1 MISSRNYPSAP
12 KLLPFLR
19 RHYIFAAAL
28 PPDFE
33 LEDFLLA
40 DNAFV
45 RILID
50 GDWAWWD
57 GDHWVELDGPLLFGT
72 NAHAIKVRVRG
83 PFSVASFA
91 IRPSAWTSLFETPAT
106 DFVDRIVP
114 LAEGW
119 GQEAADALARG
130 VRAATTDEACIAA
143 MDAAV
148 LAQLDRIGRNEVDPV
163 LASFEAIARNDST
176 IRVDDAAQLLG
187 LSPRQ
192 LERRCLAGFGL
203 SPKSVLQRCRF
214 LDMAAAIRGQSAA
227 GEAELAALRFFDQS
241 HLNREF
247 RRYTGMTPGAFQRAV
262 TPLFDASLHLRVEGK
277 QLA

>member
-1 MISSRNYPSAP
+1 MISSRTYPPAP

-19 RHYIFAAAL
+19 RYYIFAATL
-28 PPDFE
+28 PEAFE

-45 RILID
+45 RVLIE
-50 GDWAWWD
+50 GNWAWWD
-57 GDHWVELDGPLLFGT
+57 DGRWIDLTGPLLFGA
-72 NAHAIKVRVRG
+72 NSRAMKVRVRG

-91 IRPSAWTSLFETPAT
+91 IRPSAWTSLFEVPAT
-106 DFVDRIVP
+106 DFADRIVP
-114 LAEGW
+114 LAEAW
-119 GQEAADALARG
+119 GEEAANALGRRVVAS
-130 VRAATTDEACIAA
+130 DDDQACVSA
-143 MDAAV
+143 MEAAV
-148 LAQLDRIGRNEVDPV
+148 LEQLERVGRNQVDPV
-163 LASFEAIARNDST
+163 LASFESIARNDST
-176 IRVDDAAQLLG
+176 IRVEDAAQLLG

-214 LDMAAAIRGQSAA
+214 LDMAASIRGQSTSD
-227 GEAELAALRFFDQS
+227 EAELAALRFFDQS

-262 TPLFDASLHLRVEGK
+262 TPLFDASLQLRVEGK

>member
-1 MISSRNYPSAP
+1 MISSRNYPPAP

-28 PPDFE
+28 PAGFE
-33 LEDFLLA
+33 IEDFLLA

-45 RILID
+45 RVLIE
-50 GDWAWWD
+50 GDWAWWND
-57 GDHWVELDGPLLFGT
+57 GRWVELSGPLLFGA
-72 NAHAIKVRVRG
+72 NSRAMKVRVRG

-91 IRPSAWTSLFETPAT
+91 IRPSAWTSLFEAPAT
-106 DFVDRIVP
+106 DFADRIVP

-119 GQEAADALARG
+119 GDAASAALARNIAET
-130 VRAATTDEACIAA
+130 RDDAAYVAA
-143 MDAAV
+143 METAV
-148 LAQLDRIGRNEVDPV
+148 VEQLERIGRNQVDPV

-176 IRVDDAAQLLG
+176 IRVEEAAQLLA

-214 LDMAAAIRGQSAA
+214 LDMAAAIRGQSATD
-227 GEAELAALRFFDQS
+227 EAELAALRFFDQS

-247 RRYTGMTPGAFQRAV
+247 RRYTGMTPGAFQRAT
-262 TPLFDASLHLRVEGK
+262 TPLFDASLTLRIEGK

>member
-1 MISSRNYPSAP
+1 MISSRNYAPAP

-19 RHYIFAAAL
+19 RYYIFAATL
-28 PPDFE
+28 PDAFE

-45 RILID
+45 RVLIE

-57 GDHWVELDGPLLFGT
+57 DGRWVNLTGPLLFGA
-72 NAHAIKVRVRG
+72 NSRAMKVRVRG

-91 IRPSAWTSLFETPAT
+91 VRPSAWTSLFEAPAT
-106 DFVDRIVP
+106 DFADRIVP

-119 GQEAADALARG
+119 GKAAADALGRHTLEAG
-130 VRAATTDEACIAA
+130 NDDELIAA
-143 MDAAV
+143 MESAV
-148 LAQLDRIGRNEVDPV
+148 LEQLERIGRNQVDPV
-163 LASFEAIARNDST
+163 LASFESIARNDST
-176 IRVDDAAQLLG
+176 IRVEDAAQLLG

-214 LDMAAAIRGQSAA
+214 LDMAAAIRGQSASD
-227 GEAELAALRFFDQS
+227 EAELAALRFFDQS

-262 TPLFDASLHLRVEGK
+262 TPLFDASLQLRVEGK